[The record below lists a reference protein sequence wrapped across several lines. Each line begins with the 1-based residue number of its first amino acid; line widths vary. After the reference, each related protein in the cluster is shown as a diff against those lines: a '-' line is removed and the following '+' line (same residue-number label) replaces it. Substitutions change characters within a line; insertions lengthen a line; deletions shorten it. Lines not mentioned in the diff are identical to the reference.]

1 MSGVNGELPF
11 GAARDAVGF
20 GRVAGVDE
28 VGRGPLAGPVVAA
41 AVMLDPNR
49 PIPGLDDSKR
59 LTARRRE
66 ALSEEIRTHALAWA
80 LGRSE
85 VDEIDRVNILQASM
99 LAMERAVAA
108 LSIQPG
114 HVYVDGNRLP
124 NLPMAATA
132 VVGGDA
138 LIAEIAAASI
148 LAKVSR
154 DAELVALD
162 ERFPGYGFAGHKGYP
177 SRAHLEALER
187 LGPCPEHR
195 RSFAPVRA
203 RLERAAGSAEG
214 DASCPP

>member
-85 VDEIDRVNILQASM
+85 GDEIDRVNILQASM

-214 DASCPP
+214 DASSPP

>member
-203 RLERAAGSAEG
+203 RLERAAGSVEG
-214 DASCPP
+214 DASSPP

>member
-1 MSGVNGELPF
+1 MSPVNGELPF
-11 GAARDAVGF
+11 GDAALD
-20 GRVAGVDE
+20 RVAGVDE

-41 AVMLDPNR
+41 AVILDPAR
-49 PIPGLDDSKR
+49 PITGLDDSKR

-66 ALSEEIRTHALAWA
+66 ALAGDIRAHALAWA
-80 LGRSE
+80 LGRAE
-85 VDEIDRVNILQASM
+85 VEEIDRVNILQASM

-108 LSIQPG
+108 LPIRPE

-124 NLPMAATA
+124 NLGIAATA

-138 LIAEIAAASI
+138 QVAEIAAASI
-148 LAKVSR
+148 LAKVTR

-203 RLERAAGSAEG
+203 LLARDGATVEG
-214 DASCPP
+214 DASNPS

>member
-11 GAARDAVGF
+11 GEARDAVGF

-66 ALSEEIRTHALAWA
+66 ALSEEVRTHALAWA

-214 DASCPP
+214 DASSPP